1 MELNK
6 YKYLDMII
14 TDHTFLV
21 PLDYENK
28 DGKEISIF
36 AREIERKETVNKNLS
51 YLVFFQGGPGYE
63 SPRPITDSG
72 WIKRASEEYKV
83 LLLDQRGT
91 GLSNPVSGDL
101 FKAMNDSDLAHYL
114 TFSGLI
120 ILFEMLRKLEKPY
133 P

>member
-6 YKYLDMII
+6 YKYSDMII

-72 WIKRASEEYKV
+72 WIKKS
-83 LLLDQRGT
+83 Q
-91 GLSNPVSGDL
+91 
-101 FKAMNDSDLAHYL
+101 
-114 TFSGLI
+114 
-120 ILFEMLRKLEKPY
+120 
-133 P
+133 

>member
-6 YKYLDMII
+6 YKYSDMII

-63 SPRPITDSG
+63 SPRPILTQVG
-72 WIKRASEEYKV
+72 LKEPAKNIKFYC
-83 LLLDQRGT
+83 
-91 GLSNPVSGDL
+91 
-101 FKAMNDSDLAHYL
+101 
-114 TFSGLI
+114 
-120 ILFEMLRKLEKPY
+120 
-133 P
+133 